1 MRRGIILVV
10 LALFVLSLTAARVG
24 ITDDSFFLHDGD
36 TVVFYGDSITEQQMY
51 GRDIE
56 NYVITHYP
64 NWHIKFINSGW
75 GGDYVTGGG
84 GGSIETRLKRD
95 VLPYKPTV
103 VTILLGMNDGEYHA
117 YDEVTFQRFAEG
129 LTHIVDEL
137 KQTLPQARLTLLTP
151 SMFDKDVSVKG
162 PAVST
167 YNDVLI
173 RYGEFI
179 KRLGIKRGICV
190 VNLNAP
196 MVAATLKGRQ
206 LDPHFALSADGIHPN
221 EIGHTIIAAAVLS
234 AWHAKPNI
242 TDVTLELGKSVTV
255 TPLLLWPLLISS
267 TKAFAVSPLPGSLD
281 VFRVHATK
289 LSAGENYTLV
299 LNGKDIATLTSEQ
312 LTNGLDMRQYPQ
324 LPMNQQTQEIFQVTE
339 ERTEKWH
346 SFFKGEQVGIAA
358 KSDLPTKAEINALLA
373 IDRWLDVWRSKAYN
387 IAQPK
392 PQTFSLR

>member
-1 MRRGIILVV
+1 MKRSILVV
-10 LALFVLSLTAARVG
+10 LALLLVLGLTAARIG
-24 ITDDSFFLHDGD
+24 KTDNSFFLHNGD

-56 NYVITHYP
+56 NYVVTHYP
-64 NWHIKFINSGW
+64 DWHVKFINSGW

-117 YDEVTFQRFAEG
+117 YDEGTFQRFAKG
-129 LTHIVDEL
+129 LIHIVDEL
-137 KQTLPQARLTLLTP
+137 KQTLPKARLTLLTP
-151 SMFDKDVSVKG
+151 SMFDKGVSVKG

-167 YNDVLI
+167 YNEVLI

-179 KRLGIKRGICV
+179 KQLGIKRGISV
-190 VNLNAP
+190 VDLNAP
-196 MVAATLKGRQ
+196 MVAATLKGHQ
-206 LDPHFALSADGIHPN
+206 LDPHFALSGDGIHPN

-242 TDVTLELGKSVTV
+242 TDVTLEPGKSVTV
-255 TPLLLWPLLISS
+255 TPPLLWPLLISS
-267 TKAFAVSPLPGSLD
+267 TKAFAVSPLPGALD
-281 VFRVHATK
+281 VFRVHATR
-289 LSAGENYTLV
+289 LSAGNNYTLA
-299 LNGKDIATLTSEQ
+299 LDGKEIGTLTSEQ
-312 LTNGLDMRQYPQ
+312 LANGLDMRQYPQ
-324 LPMNQQTQEIFQVTE
+324 LPMNQQTQQIFQITE

-346 SFFKGEQVGIAA
+346 GFFKGEQVGITS

-373 IDRWLDVWRSKAYN
+373 IDSWLDAWRSKAYD

-392 PQTFSLR
+392 PHTFSLR